1 MIDNYK
7 FYLQTHLA
15 FGVGQTRKIG
25 DFLAEKSFQDV
36 VVVVDEGVA
45 NSSPYFDEVIT
56 IIKAT
61 AKKTTIQVVRGT
73 EEPDYDYLD
82 EIATRIRGIDKI
94 DLIVGIGGGSCLDM
108 SKAVAVLKTNHGKG
122 IDYRGFDKIH
132 NPGISTLAIPTTA
145 GTGSEVT
152 INAVFTDKKEMKKL
166 GINGRFMNA
175 TYAILDAEWTVSC
188 PYSVALS
195 SGIDALTH
203 ALESYTCQKTNVLS
217 RIFSKEAFRLL
228 YNALPCLVDD
238 AHNRQKRQEL
248 LLGSYLAG
256 AALFN
261 SGSGIAGAL
270 SYPIGVH
277 FKVPHGIGGGIFLE
291 SVIEYNISKG
301 YSDYAGL
308 LSMIDSEERLTIDK
322 RVDKFSYLMR
332 RLFAKLNMP
341 KYLDEWGIT
350 RNNVERVSE
359 LMLPLQ
365 AAFDQNPIPFSAAT
379 DAPKFLRMHIKP
391 CNTKAD

>member
-1 MIDNYK
+1 MIDNFK
-7 FYLQTHLA
+7 FYLQTQLTY
-15 FGVGQTRKIG
+15 GVGQTRKIG

-45 NSSPYFDEVIT
+45 NNSPYYDEVIA
-56 IIKAT
+56 IIKAIVKQT
-61 AKKTTIQVVRGT
+61 KIQVVRGT

-82 EIATRIRGIDKI
+82 EIADRIRGVDKI
-94 DLIVGIGGGSCLDM
+94 DLIVGIGGGSCLDIT
-108 SKAVAVLKTNHGKG
+108 KAVAILKTNSGKG
-122 IDYRGFDKIH
+122 IDYRGFDKIQ
-132 NPGISTLAIPTTA
+132 NPGIPTLAIPTTA

-152 INAVFTDKKEMKKL
+152 INAVFTDKEELKKL

-175 TYAILDAEWTVSC
+175 TYAILDAEWTISC

-203 ALESYTCQKTNVLS
+203 ALESYTCQKANVLS
-217 RIFSKEAFRLL
+217 RTFSKEAFRLL
-228 YNALPCLVDD
+228 YDALPCLVDNP
-238 AHNRQKRQEL
+238 HNLQKRQEL

-277 FKVPHGIGGGIFLE
+277 FKVPHGIGGGIFLQ

-301 YSDYAGL
+301 YSDYADL
-308 LSMIDSEERLTIDK
+308 LSIIDNEIGLTMDK
-322 RVDKFSYLMR
+322 KNKKFSYLMS
-332 RLFAKLNMP
+332 RLFERLNMP
-341 KYLDEWGIT
+341 KYLDDWGIT
-350 RNNVERVSE
+350 KKNVEHVCE

-365 AAFDQNPIPFSAAT
+365 AAFDQNPIPFSAAK
-379 DAPKFLRMHIKP
+379 DATAFLKMRVKS
-391 CNTKAD
+391 

>member
-1 MIDNYK
+1 MIDNFK
-7 FYLQTHLA
+7 FYLQTQLEY
-15 FGVGQTRKIG
+15 GVGQARKIG

-36 VVVVDEGVA
+36 VVVGDEGVA
-45 NSSPYFDEVIT
+45 NNSPYFDELIT
-56 IIKAT
+56 IIKVT
-61 AKKTTIQVVRGT
+61 AKKTTVQVVRGT

-94 DLIVGIGGGSCLDM
+94 DLIVGIGGGSCLDIT
-108 SKAVAVLKTNHGKG
+108 KAVAILKNNAGKG
-122 IDYRGFDKIH
+122 IDYRGFDKIQ
-132 NPGISTLAIPTTA
+132 NPGIPTLAIPTTA

-152 INAVFTDKKEMKKL
+152 NNAVFTDKKEMKKL

-175 TYAILDAEWTVSC
+175 TYAILDAEGTISC

-203 ALESYTCQKTNVLS
+203 ALESFTCQKANALS
-217 RIFSKEAFRLL
+217 RTFSKEAFCLL

-238 AHNRQKRQEL
+238 PHNRQKRQEL

-277 FKVPHGIGGGIFLE
+277 FNVPHGIGGGIFLE
-291 SVIEYNISKG
+291 SVIEYNILKG
-301 YSDYAGL
+301 YSYYADL
-308 LSMIDSEERLTIDK
+308 LSMIDNEEGLTIDRK
-322 RVDKFSYLMR
+322 NKKFFYLMR
-332 RLFAKLNMP
+332 GLFERLNVP
-341 KYLDEWGIT
+341 KYLDNWGIT
-350 RNNVERVSE
+350 KNNVEHVGK

-379 DAPKFLRMHIKP
+379 DASKFLRMHVKP
-391 CNTKAD
+391 